1 MLVTAQQMPSSLEIA
16 HSAVLRPIDGPAAE
30 LRLLPEEVDF
40 RSPLARARILDIHD
54 EGRTVGLF

>member
-1 MLVTAQQMPSSLEIA
+1 MTAQQMPSSPEIA
-16 HSAVLRPIDGPAAE
+16 HSAVLSPIDGLAAG

-40 RSPLARARILDIHD
+40 LSPLARARILDVHD

>member
-1 MLVTAQQMPSSLEIA
+1 VTAQQLPSSPEIA
-16 HSAVLRPIDGPAAE
+16 HSAVLCPSDGLTAG

-40 RSPLARARILDIHD
+40 LSPLACARILGVHD

>member
-1 MLVTAQQMPSSLEIA
+1 MPSSPEIA
-16 HSAVLRPIDGPAAE
+16 HSAVLCPIDGLTAG

-40 RSPLARARILDIHD
+40 LSPLARARILGVHD